1 MMAKTALKGAFLMT
15 FAAGIVTAI
24 GAFTPAQAQSFN
36 CAKASTPDEVL
47 ICQNPYLADL
57 DEQMA
62 SLYFTTRNRL
72 SGNARRQIERDQ
84 KAWLEG
90 RMRCGRDGP
99 CIADAYNRRIVALQY
114 Y

>member
-1 MMAKTALKGAFLMT
+1 MRSAFRCVLSAMAI
-15 FAAGIVTAI
+15 AGGRAVLGVGSSAH
-24 GAFTPAQAQSFN
+24 AQSFN

-57 DEQMA
+57 DEQMSA
-62 SLYFTTRNRL
+62 MYFSVRNRL
-72 SGNARRQIERDQ
+72 SGNARRQFERDQ
-84 KAWLEG
+84 RAWLEG

-99 CIADAYNRRIVALQY
+99 CIADAYNRRITALQY

>member
-1 MMAKTALKGAFLMT
+1 MAKTVLQGAFLVALLAGVLTVIGT
-15 FAAGIVTAI
+15 FA
-24 GAFTPAQAQSFN
+24 PAQAQSFN
-36 CAKASTPDEVL
+36 CARASTPDEVL

-57 DEQMA
+57 DEQMS
-62 SLYFTTRNRL
+62 SLYFSIRNRL

-99 CIADAYNRRIVALQY
+99 CIADAYNRRITALQY